1 VQRILDGTPQA
12 RGRTQSQ
19 SKGDRRKGK
28 GKDGEDEKAVTV
40 GGADDY
46 NARAIRHSIRV
57 FIATGALMKL
67 WEVVSARLMGKKK
80 EYAEF
85 ILLILGES
93 RES

>member
-1 VQRILDGTPQA
+1 
-12 RGRTQSQ
+12 
-19 SKGDRRKGK
+19 
-28 GKDGEDEKAVTV
+28 
-40 GGADDY
+40 
-46 NARAIRHSIRV
+46 
-57 FIATGALMKL
+57 MKL